1 MGFYED
7 FTQKVA
13 PIGTDKEDAI
23 REIKVDMEVVNDNIC
38 SAKEALETAYRN
50 GDASEYMRLKAVI
63 EINEIRLIELE
74 KKVATA
80 KGNEPLSAAE
90 HKQFVDELKNHT
102 VMEVTDKY
110 NQLLKLLDSGKTV
123 LYELDEI
130 IQKYYA
136 AFSLL
141 DSKVLDFET
150 DSTGAKYR
158 TFSNMDVHRK
168 LDSVERVFL
177 KKGMHS
183 IRNAIEHAIESKTI

>member
-13 PIGTDKEDAI
+13 PIGTDTTDAI
-23 REIKVDMEVVNDNIC
+23 KEIKVDMEVVNDNIC
-38 SAKEALETAYRN
+38 SAKEALEAAYQN

-80 KGNEPLSAAE
+80 KGNEPLTAAE

-123 LYELDEI
+123 LSELDEI
-130 IQKYYA
+130 IRKYYA

-141 DSKVLDFET
+141 DTKVIDYEA

-158 TFSNMDVHRK
+158 TFSSADTHKKLNDV
-168 LDSVERVFL
+168 EQVFCG
-177 KKGMHS
+177 KGIHS
-183 IRNAIEHAIESKTI
+183 IRYALKHAIESKVI